1 MSAPDRRTGETN
13 RYAQRDARRVR
24 VMRMFNSGMTRT
36 AIADRVGVSASTVR
50 KDIDAMLREYLTVP
64 TEQYVARQLSQIEDL
79 RRAVYANALQG
90 DLDSFDRAV
99 RLMDRE
105 AKLLG
110 LDAPARAV
118 VHVSTEDFA
127 ATAATL
133 MRDMGMTPPDTI
145 AAAAGRIIDPDDDG
159 DTPADIAD
167 ADPIIAAAD
176 TEEVDDGDW
185 IMG

>member
-1 MSAPDRRTGETN
+1 MTAPEKRSTQAERQ
-13 RYAQRDARRVR
+13 AQRDARRVR

-36 AIADRVGVSASTVR
+36 AIADRVGVSAGTVTR
-50 KDIDAMLREYLTVP
+50 DIEHMLREYLAVP

-90 DLDSFDRAV
+90 DLDAFDRAV

-110 LDAPARAV
+110 LDAPSRAV
-118 VHVSTEDFA
+118 VHVSNEDFA

-133 MRDMGMTPPDTI
+133 MREMGMEPPEDV
-145 AAAAGRIIDPDDDG
+145 AATARRRIDPAGEPAANDG
-159 DTPADIAD
+159 VDPVIVD
-167 ADPIIAAAD
+167 ADL
-176 TEEVDDGDW
+176 EETGDDW